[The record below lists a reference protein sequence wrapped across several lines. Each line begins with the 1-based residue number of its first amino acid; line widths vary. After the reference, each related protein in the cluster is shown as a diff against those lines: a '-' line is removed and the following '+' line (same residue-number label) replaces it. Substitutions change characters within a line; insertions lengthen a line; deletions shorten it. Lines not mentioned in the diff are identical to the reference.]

1 MAGDENWVDIG
12 STEEFSGPPLRR
24 IKALNHELAI
34 SLKDGQ
40 FGAVSN
46 TCNHVGGPLGEGR
59 WMATISYAPGIIGS
73 FTAAA
78 ASVSPVS
85 SGTAFL
91 PTR

>member
-1 MAGDENWVDIG
+1 MEADENWVDIG
-12 STEEFSGPPLRR
+12 STDELSGPPLRR
-24 IKALNHELAI
+24 INVANRELAI
-34 SLKDGQ
+34 SLKDGK

-46 TCNHVGGPLGEGR
+46 ICNHAGGPLGESRLDGDYIVCPWR
-59 WMATISYAPGIIGS
+59 N

-85 SGTAFL
+85 SATAFP